1 MTPQLENGYTMIANE
16 ILDALCKFRIP
27 GEQRQCLDFV
37 LRKTYGFK
45 KSEDQISNGQ
55 FCVATGLTKGNVS
68 RAIKWLS
75 EKQLVIKND
84 NTKIPTYRF
93 NKNYSEWLLLSK
105 KQPVIKKATVV
116 IKNDNKLL
124 SKVMDTKE
132 KKETIQK
139 KKETTLSGCVA
150 PDPVPVKKIVEIL
163 NTHCRSS
170 FKASTQ
176 ATVRHIKAR
185 WREGWRESDFE
196 EVISFKVGQWLT
208 DPKMSQYLRP
218 ETLFGNKFEGYL
230 TAARAEKGGVTAQAI
245 AESDSVADRMIAE
258 NRARMEKIK
267 REKENASKV

>member
-27 GEQRQCLDFV
+27 GEQRQCLDYI

-55 FCVATGLTKGNVS
+55 FCSATGLKKGNVS

-75 EKQLVIKND
+75 EKQLVIKSD

-93 NKNYSEWLLLSK
+93 NKDYSEWLLLSK

-116 IKNDNKLL
+116 IKSDNKLL

-139 KKETTLSGCVA
+139 KDV
-150 PDPVPVKKIVEIL
+150 
-163 NTHCRSS
+163 
-170 FKASTQ
+170 
-176 ATVRHIKAR
+176 
-185 WREGWRESDFE
+185 E
-196 EVISFKVGQWLT
+196 EVFNFWKEELKHQKSKLDSSRERLIRARLK
-208 DPKMSQYLRP
+208 D
-218 ETLFGNKFEGYL
+218 GY
-230 TAARAEKGGVTAQAI
+230 
-245 AESDSVADRMIAE
+245 SVADLKEAVTGCKNSPFHQGE
-258 NRARMEKIK
+258 NKDRKKYDGIELICRDAAHVDMFRKIQP
-267 REKENASKV
+267 EF